1 MGYSNVFVSSPHPEN
16 LKTFFEFLFHGF
28 DALEYKEHQDYDL
41 LTSTNPAFGVGS
53 IVRVNVFHSH
63 RQTVQLRRKRFSVFR
78 RFMFSFKDT
87 FILRKLR
94 QVSAT
99 PSSL

>member
-1 MGYSNVFVSSPHPEN
+1 VACAVGMGYSNIFVSSPHPEN

-41 LTSTNPAFGVGS
+41 LTSTNPAYGVGS

-63 RQTVQLRRKRFSVFR
+63 RQTVQYDFVFIP
-78 RFMFSFKDT
+78 F
-87 FILRKLR
+87 LLN
-94 QVSAT
+94 
-99 PSSL
+99 